1 MSDNPFNGSRTTNW
15 YIEELTPGV
24 TPDNP
29 AWTRIRDTGGIPAI
43 ISDTIT
49 SAELDDSREI
59 IGFDISNRRSEMEL
73 GFELSSQSQD
83 ELFAGA
89 MTSTWQSGFTT
100 TGVEVTVDA
109 TAKTYTRTAG
119 DYLAE
124 GVEVGKL
131 IAFPSLTGNNAL
143 AFIVASV
150 TPLVVTASQTLI
162 LEDEAATTTDYIV
175 GDFIGTGSECKT
187 YSILTWLRGKCGT
200 VDKYFVTKGVEFTG
214 FSVEAAVSAKVSG
227 TFPAIGRELECS
239 DTPPTGSTFNPELET
254 KQFQPPL
261 YGAVMDSTQVV
272 TPLTG
277 ATFTNDNEVSPQ
289 FELDD
294 TYPSFM
300 ERGNAV
306 NTFSGTGFM
315 RDCSLLETYIANEPV
330 MSHVV
335 ANSSDGAMSF
345 SNPVLKLSAVTPER
359 GAATSITLTVD
370 GQAIGTKQQSSL
382 VVQRIVYP

>member
-1 MSDNPFNGSRTTNW
+1 MSNPFNGSRTTN
-15 YIEELTPGV
+15 YYVVETTPGV

-29 AWTRIRDTGGIPAI
+29 VWTRIRDTGGIPAI
-43 ISDTIT
+43 VSDTIV

-59 IGFDISNRRSEMEL
+59 VGFDISNRRSEAEF

-83 ELFAGA
+83 ELIAGA
-89 MTSTWQSGFTT
+89 MTSTWQTGFTEAA
-100 TGVEVTVDA
+100 VEITVVGS
-109 TAKTYTRTAG
+109 AKTFTRTAG
-119 DYLAE
+119 DFVAD
-124 GVEVGKL
+124 GVEVGQL

-150 TPLVVTASQTLI
+150 TATIVTAAQTLV

-175 GDFIGTGSECKT
+175 GDFIGTGSECKS
-187 YSILTWLRGKCGT
+187 YSILTWLRGKCGS
-200 VDKYFVTKGVEFTG
+200 VDKYFLTKGVEFTG
-214 FSVEAAVSAKVSG
+214 FTIEAAVSAKVSG
-227 TFPAIGRELECS
+227 SFPAIGKELSCG
-239 DTPPTGSTFNPELET
+239 DTPPTGSTFEPEIET

-261 YGAVMDSTQVV
+261 YGAVMDATSVV

-289 FELDD
+289 FELDAN
-294 TYPSFM
+294 YPSFM

-315 RDCSLLETYIANEPV
+315 RDCSLIETYINNEPV

-335 ANSSDGAMSF
+335 ANSSDGAMSI
-345 SNPVLKLSAVTPER
+345 SNPVLKLSAVTPDR
-359 GAATSITLTVD
+359 GAATSITLSVD
-370 GQAIGTKQQSSL
+370 GQGIGNKNQSS
-382 VVQRIVYP
+382 VIVQRIVYP